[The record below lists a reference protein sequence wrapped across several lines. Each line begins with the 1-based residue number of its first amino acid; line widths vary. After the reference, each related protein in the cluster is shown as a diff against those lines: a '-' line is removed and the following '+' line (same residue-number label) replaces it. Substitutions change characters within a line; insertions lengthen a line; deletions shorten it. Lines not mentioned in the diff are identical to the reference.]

1 MINYNSI
8 ADNNYKIIIISDTH
22 GFLDPKIINLIT
34 KYDYV
39 IHAGDIMDENIITTL
54 SDISKKTFVVNGNND
69 SYESVDNIKYI
80 MTNAGKIV
88 VTHGHKYAP
97 NYHASMREKFNDAFL
112 IVYGHTHKHII
123 DTATIPYVV
132 NPGAAGRVRTQGGAS
147 CLIVTFDNKNFSF
160 ELKKFTNS

>member
-8 ADNNYKIIIISDTH
+8 EDNNYKIIIISDTH

-34 KYDYV
+34 KNDYV

-112 IVYGHTHKHII
+112 IETDQINNFV
-123 DTATIPYVV
+123 
-132 NPGAAGRVRTQGGAS
+132 
-147 CLIVTFDNKNFSF
+147 VTFMS
-160 ELKKFTNS
+160 T

>member
-8 ADNNYKIIIISDTH
+8 EDNNYKIIIISDTH

-34 KYDYV
+34 KNDYV

-80 MTNAGKIV
+80 MTKI
-88 VTHGHKYAP
+88 
-97 NYHASMREKFNDAFL
+97 
-112 IVYGHTHKHII
+112 
-123 DTATIPYVV
+123 
-132 NPGAAGRVRTQGGAS
+132 
-147 CLIVTFDNKNFSF
+147 
-160 ELKKFTNS
+160 